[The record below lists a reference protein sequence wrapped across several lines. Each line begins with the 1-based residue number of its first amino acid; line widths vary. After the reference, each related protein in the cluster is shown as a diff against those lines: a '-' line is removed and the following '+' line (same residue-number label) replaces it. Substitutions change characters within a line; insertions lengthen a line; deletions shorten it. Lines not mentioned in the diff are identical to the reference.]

1 MSIAS
6 VNNIRLSKFI
16 AVLRSKEPEERCRPS
31 MMQEPTMKT
40 IIHPDVSVAL
50 ALFAFAAAIIA
61 RLTVTKRSRHSADQI
76 AAIVATSGYPSGA

>member
-1 MSIAS
+1 M
-6 VNNIRLSKFI
+6 
-16 AVLRSKEPEERCRPS
+16 AVLGSKEPEERCRPS

-61 RLTVTKRSRHSADQI
+61 RLTVTKRSRHRADQI
-76 AAIVATSGYPSGA
+76 AAIVATSGYPSGT

>member
-6 VNNIRLSKFI
+6 VNNIRLSKFM

-76 AAIVATSGYPSGA
+76 AAIVATSGYPSGT

>member
-6 VNNIRLSKFI
+6 VNNIRLSKFM
-16 AVLRSKEPEERCRPS
+16 AVLRSKEPEERYRPS

-61 RLTVTKRSRHSADQI
+61 RLTATKRSRHSADQI
-76 AAIVATSGYPSGA
+76 AAIVATSGYPSGT